1 MSVVNVQRYIKYS
14 LTLTYMY
21 IDINIYHKTA
31 AMHVVVV
38 VQTPSLSLHTSHS
51 VFVCVGVYETHPH
64 TQTHHVTPPPPAR
77 RLQSEEAF
85 RAEPP
90 AQQVQFQPSG
100 RTSVPSVVQWLNG
113 SDSSCSEAG
122 QALVQQ
128 SGHGGRGRGG
138 REG

>member
-1 MSVVNVQRYIKYS
+1 MLLLLLFKLPRCRF
-14 LTLTYMY
+14 TLC
-21 IDINIYHKTA
+21 
-31 AMHVVVV
+31 
-38 VQTPSLSLHTSHS
+38 
-51 VFVCVGVYETHPH
+51 VFVCVGVYQTHPH
-64 TQTHHVTPPPPAR
+64 TQTHHVTPSPPAR

-128 SGHGGRGRGG
+128 SGHGGREEG
-138 REG
+138 REGEGEGEGRRDEEMEEEGREGMEG

>member
-1 MSVVNVQRYIKYS
+1 MLLLLLLFKLPRCRF
-14 LTLTYMY
+14 TLC
-21 IDINIYHKTA
+21 
-31 AMHVVVV
+31 
-38 VQTPSLSLHTSHS
+38 
-51 VFVCVGVYETHPH
+51 VFVCVGVYQTHPH
-64 TQTHHVTPPPPAR
+64 TQTHHVTPSPPAR

-128 SGHGGRGRGG
+128 SGHGGRKGGRGRG
-138 REG
+138 RGRGMKRWRRKEERGWRGDEEMEEG